1 MGGRAHEEDEK
12 AEVVVAIVGD
22 VWALKRARGKST
34 AQTESS
40 DVVDEQ
46 LVVILLAL
54 VDEDV
59 AIRLEQPQS
68 LEMRNDSRGARSE
81 K

>member
-1 MGGRAHEEDEK
+1 M
-12 AEVVVAIVGD
+12 
-22 VWALKRARGKST
+22 
-34 AQTESS
+34 
-40 DVVDEQ
+40 VDEQ
-46 LVVILLAL
+46 LVVVLLAL